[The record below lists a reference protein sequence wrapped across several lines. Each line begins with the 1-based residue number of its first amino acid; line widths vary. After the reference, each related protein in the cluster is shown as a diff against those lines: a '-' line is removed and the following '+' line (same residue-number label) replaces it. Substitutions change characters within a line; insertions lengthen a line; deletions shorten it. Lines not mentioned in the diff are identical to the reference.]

1 MAYGQNAPS
10 CDSLSILPD
19 LPAVAFYYA
28 STYQLQNER
37 FFNQKSQIPTT
48 NQFVVGKIA
57 ELSKVL
63 SAKYLPY
70 WDYNDVIHNKM
81 GSNCHSV
88 TIDAHYRV
96 SLH

>member
-19 LPAVAFYYA
+19 LPCSCVLLRFNLSATKWA
-28 STYQLQNER
+28 

-63 SAKYLPY
+63 SAKYLL
-70 WDYNDVIHNKM
+70 IEIIM
-81 GSNCHSV
+81 M
-88 TIDAHYRV
+88 
-96 SLH
+96 